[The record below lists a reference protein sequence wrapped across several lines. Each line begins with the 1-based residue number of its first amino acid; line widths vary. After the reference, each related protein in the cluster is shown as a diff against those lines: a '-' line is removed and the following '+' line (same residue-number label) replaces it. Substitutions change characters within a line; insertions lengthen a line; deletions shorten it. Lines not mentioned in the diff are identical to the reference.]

1 MLDPVSKE
9 HQPKGNKMT
18 GYPNDYSDTDTE
30 SQEARD
36 ERFARWAEQQAERD
50 DDGLGEDW

>member
-1 MLDPVSKE
+1 MLDPVSKK

-36 ERFARWAEQQAERD
+36 ERYARQAERQAERD

>member
-1 MLDPVSKE
+1 
-9 HQPKGNKMT
+9 MT
-18 GYPNDYSDTDTE
+18 GYPNDYSDTDTDTE

-36 ERFARWAEQQAERD
+36 ERFARWAERQAERD